1 MWAWGALGIVCI
13 STLGILLA
21 NNSPDPLQAAVII
34 EDRGGG
40 HGSGVFISPTQILTA
55 SHVAEHVSDRTR
67 VRGPDGDI
75 YQILGA
81 RFGPADIAIIIVD
94 RPLRVG
100 VPLGISCGQ
109 IDRGD
114 RLTYYGSPRTLEFI
128 GPVDVTVLGGR
139 LIAVVDDDPDEM
151 DATILT
157 DGEGEPGVSGSGLL
171 DSSGRVV
178 GVYTIA
184 MPYTTFGGFVSLSY
198 PAVCEFVTREL
209 QPGANA

>member
-1 MWAWGALGIVCI
+1 MGWVAAFGGIFLYL
-13 STLGILLA
+13 TALLA
-21 NNSPDPLQAAVII
+21 YGQAPDPLQATAII

-55 SHVAEHVSDRTR
+55 AHVAEHISERTR

-81 RFGPADIAIIIVD
+81 RLGPADIAIIIVD
-94 RPLRVG
+94 RPLRIG

-114 RLTYYGSPRTLEFI
+114 RLTYYGSPRSLEFI
-128 GPVDVTVLGGR
+128 GPIDVTVMGGR
-139 LIAVVDDDPDEM
+139 LTADVDDDPNAT
-151 DATILT
+151 DATILV
-157 DGEGEPGVSGSGLL
+157 DGEAEPGTSGSGLL
-171 DSSGRVV
+171 DSNGRVV

-184 MPYTTFGGFVSLSY
+184 MQNTTFGGFVSLSY
-198 PAVCEFVTREL
+198 PAVCEWVTREL
-209 QPGANA
+209 QPGA